1 MSETA
6 MELID
11 VKKTIG
17 KKEII
22 KGLSFTINKGEVFGF
37 IGPNGAGKTTTIR
50 MMVGLMKLSGGDV
63 RILGNSINSDFK
75 KAIGEVGAIV
85 ENPEMYPFMTGAQ
98 NLAHYG
104 RMIPGVTKER
114 VDEVI
119 ALVGLEKAIKEKA
132 GRYSLGMRQ
141 RLGIAQA
148 LLHNPS
154 VLILDEPTNGLD
166 PAGIKEIRQY
176 IRRLA
181 TEANVAVIISS
192 HLLSEIELMCDR
204 IGIIQNGELVATEYV
219 NDATDSNQGLS
230 QVELEVTPAEKAME
244 VLQSSH
250 KIDAERTNDSLS
262 FQLEKEKIPM
272 IIQTLV
278 KHGISV
284 YQVGVSKAT
293 LEDKF
298 FDLIGEN
305 TIE

>member
-1 MSETA
+1 MSEVA

-11 VKKTIG
+11 VRKTIG

-22 KGLSFTINKGEVFGF
+22 KGLSFTIEKGEVFGF

-50 MMVGLMKLSGGDV
+50 MMVGLMKLTDGDV
-63 RILGNSINSDFK
+63 LIQGNSIKSNYK
-75 KAIGEVGAIV
+75 EAVREVGAIV

-98 NLAHYG
+98 NLAHYA
-104 RMIPGVTKER
+104 RMIPGITKER
-114 VDEVI
+114 INEVVAI
-119 ALVGLEKAIKEKA
+119 VGLEKAMKEKV

-154 VLILDEPTNGLD
+154 ILILDEPTNGLD
-166 PAGIKEIRQY
+166 PAGIREIRRY
-176 IRRLA
+176 IRKLA
-181 TEANVAVIISS
+181 EEKNVSVIISS

-204 IGIIQNGELVATEYV
+204 IGIIQNGELVAIQQVHDNVE
-219 NDATDSNQGLS
+219 TDNLM
-230 QVELEVTPAEKAME
+230 QVEME
-244 VLQSSH
+244 VSPRDKAIELLKDHH
-250 KIDAERTNDSLS
+250 KIDATEMGSKLL
-262 FQLEKEKIPM
+262 FQLEKENIP
-272 IIQTLV
+272 TLIKTFV
-278 KHGISV
+278 KHDISV
-284 YQVGVSKAT
+284 YQVGITKAS

>member
-1 MSETA
+1 MSEVA

-11 VKKTIG
+11 VRKTIS

-22 KGLSFTINKGEVFGF
+22 KGLSFTIEKGEVFGF

-50 MMVGLMKLSGGDV
+50 MMVGLMKLTDGDV
-63 RILGNSINSDFK
+63 LIQGNSIKSNYK
-75 KAIGEVGAIV
+75 EAVREVGAIV

-98 NLAHYG
+98 NLAHYA
-104 RMIPGVTKER
+104 RMIPGITKER
-114 VDEVI
+114 INEVVAI
-119 ALVGLEKAIKEKA
+119 VGLEKAMKEKV

-154 VLILDEPTNGLD
+154 ILILDEPTNGLD
-166 PAGIKEIRQY
+166 PAGIREIRRY
-176 IRRLA
+176 IRKLA
-181 TEANVAVIISS
+181 EEKNVSVIISS

-204 IGIIQNGELVATEYV
+204 IGIIQNGELVAIQQVHDNVE
-219 NDATDSNQGLS
+219 TDNLM
-230 QVELEVTPAEKAME
+230 QVEME
-244 VLQSSH
+244 VSPRDKAIELLKDHH
-250 KIDAERTNDSLS
+250 KIDATEMGSKLL
-262 FQLEKEKIPM
+262 FQLEKENIP
-272 IIQTLV
+272 TLIKTFV
-278 KHGISV
+278 KHDISV
-284 YQVGVSKAT
+284 YQVGITKAS